1 MDGAGPIAGDYNST
15 LASLIA
21 LMSFLKAVKWTWDS
35 CVAFLFDICCEA
47 IVWAGVVA
55 GSLGM
60 SQAGGD
66 LGFAPH
72 PSDYQIAAQRQGWTR
87 STSIVGSISWRE
99 SDGRLILSGWVYD
112 KEYDEPLSVFAF
124 VGGVFE
130 PLGITKGAWD
140 YVRTSFHLSPDQA
153 KNVYFSGQVERW
165 IDCETDSVVKIVAVN
180 QRKQLAIIERLRV
193 PGCGGALP
201 GLEKNAFQRD

>member
-21 LMSFLKAVKWTWDS
+21 LLSFLKAVTWTFGS

-47 IVWAGVVA
+47 IVWPGVIA
-55 GSLGM
+55 GSLWI
-60 SQAGGD
+60 SLTGGD
-66 LGFAPH
+66 QGFAPH

-99 SDGRLILSGWVYD
+99 SDGRLILTGWVYD
-112 KEYDEPLSVFAF
+112 KEHDEPLSVFAF
-124 VGGVFE
+124 VGGAFE
-130 PLGITKGAWD
+130 PLGSTKGKWD
-140 YVRTSFHLSPDQA
+140 YVTTIFHLSPEQA
-153 KNVYFSGQVERW
+153 KNVYFSAQLERR

-193 PGCGGALP
+193 PGCGAS
-201 GLEKNAFQRD
+201 